1 MLAPLKIIASEK
13 IRREK
18 FLLLLLLILLFL
30 SVIKPENIKNYPRFI
45 HWQTIGILAG
55 LLLISS
61 GLKYSGVLHILAK
74 RLLSHIHTERKL
86 ALFLILLTAFFSS
99 FMTNDVALFVMVPL
113 TISMQNLLSG
123 DVSKIIV
130 FEAISANVGSSLTPI
145 GNPQNIFIWQK
156 WGISF
161 SSFILYLFPLTL
173 ALLSILLLFTFLSFR
188 NDGLEITEKAIAF
201 DKFLAVSSLSLII
214 IYLFLLQLGLVFY
227 ILPVVFLFYL
237 FLFPSVFR
245 ETDWS
250 LLLIFI
256 IIFIDFQCISNL
268 SIIQRIMENSSID
281 AFLFSTILSQIMSNV
296 PASIFISNFSNDW
309 LKIAY
314 GVNVGGNG
322 FVIASLANII
332 AIRLSGK
339 RLWKEFHK
347 YSLPFFVFSILIAY
361 LVLQLIL

>member
-1 MLAPLKIIASEK
+1 MPVSLKIIARK
-13 IRREK
+13 EK

-30 SVIKPENIKNYPRFI
+30 SIIKPENIKNYPRFI

-61 GLKYSGVLHILAK
+61 GLKDSGVLHILAK

-99 FMTNDVALFVMVPL
+99 FMTNDVALFVVVPL
-113 TISMQNLLSG
+113 AISMQNLLSG

-130 FEAISANVGSSLTPI
+130 FAAISANVGSSLTPI

-173 ALLSILLLFTFLSFR
+173 ALLSILLIFAFLSFR
-188 NDGLEITEKAIAF
+188 NNRLEIMEKGISF
-201 DKFLAVSSLSLII
+201 DRFLAISSFSLII
-214 IYLFLLQLGLVFY
+214 IYLLLLQLDLVFY

-237 FLFPSVFR
+237 FLFPSVVKR
-245 ETDWS
+245 TDWS

-268 SIIQRIMENSSID
+268 SIIQRIMENTGMD

-296 PASIFISNFSNDW
+296 PATIFISNFSNEW

-332 AIRLSGK
+332 AIRLS
-339 RLWKEFHK
+339 RRELWKEFHK
-347 YSLPFFVFSILIAY
+347 YSLPFFLLSAIIAYSIL
-361 LVLQLIL
+361 QFIL